1 MDAEIRPEWIV
12 ATLRAQ
18 GVATDLAHA
27 QTHAALLALMLN
39 GGAPAYAKLAFE
51 VEPAGFAAE
60 QRRNAP

>member
-27 QTHAALLALMLN
+27 QTHAALLASILN
-39 GGAPAYAKLAFE
+39 GASPAYARLAFE
-51 VEPAGFAAE
+51 EEPAGYTAE
-60 QRRNAP
+60 LRRNAP